1 MLKGKSYDPLASDIW
16 SCGVLLYG
24 MVAGYMPFDDESTA
38 KIFENIQNGNYEMPE
53 DTSAEC
59 NDLIQRILDT
69 NVATRL
75 TIFEIRK
82 HILIRDDKKEV
93 AICVEEL

>member
-1 MLKGKSYDPLASDIW
+1 
-16 SCGVLLYG
+16 
-24 MVAGYMPFDDESTA
+24 
-38 KIFENIQNGNYEMPE
+38 MPE
-53 DTSAEC
+53 DTSPEC
-59 NDLIQRILDT
+59 NDLIRRILNT

-75 TIFEIRK
+75 TIYEIRK